1 MHSPMSRG
9 HLRRSG
15 RADQLSLQRAV
26 HRRARVCR
34 GQRVTHGVPVCDG
47 SVLAGRGG
55 GVQCVP
61 SRYVRRDVWAYDSEL
76 QRSVR
81 SGEVRVHQRS
91 IGILLQRAVQ
101 CGLCVPGRVH
111 QRHGDTVC
119 RGSVRHSRRRIV
131 HALSGGYLR
140 QHPSFEHLRV
150 QRALSGWI
158 RLSRGVIQLPG
169 ESLHGR
175 HLQR

>member
-1 MHSPMSRG
+1 
-9 HLRRSG
+9 
-15 RADQLSLQRAV
+15 
-26 HRRARVCR
+26 
-34 GQRVTHGVPVCDG
+34 
-47 SVLAGRGG
+47 
-55 GVQCVP
+55 VP
-61 SRYVRRDVWAYDSEL
+61 SRYVRRDGWADNGEL

-91 IGILLQRAVQ
+91 NGILLQWAVQ
-101 CGLCVPGRVH
+101 CRVRVPGGIH

-119 RGSVRHSRRRIV
+119 RRSVLPSRRRIV